1 MAKLYLKFEQQL
13 LKEVTL
19 EPGTLTIG
27 RLPDNMLQIDNL
39 AVSGHH
45 AKVINEGNQYVI
57 EDLGS
62 LNGTYVNNQRVGKAT
77 LNDGDQVLIGKHV
90 VQFRNE
96 QPQAVAPPPP
106 APKPATAKL
115 DATVVLDTKKSQEML
130 AGLNAGANAGAN
142 AAGNAS
148 ATPAVPAA
156 PAKERIGVLNVL
168 DGRTDQMQYVLTGKM
183 TMIGKSP
190 MASIRLKGFFAPN
203 TAALISRRDNK
214 YFIAASEA
222 KIKIRINGDNVTGQQ
237 ELNDGDIVEVGNIKV
252 AFSFQE

>member
-13 LKEVTL
+13 LKEVNL

-45 AKVINEGNQYVI
+45 AKVVTEGNQSVI

-90 VQFRNE
+90 VQFRKE
-96 QPQAVAPPPP
+96 EPVAAPPPP
-106 APKPATAKL
+106 APKPATPKL
-115 DATVVLDTKKSQEML
+115 DATVVLDTKKSQEMF
-130 AGLNAGANAGAN
+130 AGMNVAANAGANAGPAP
-142 AAGNAS
+142 S
-148 ATPAVPAA
+148 APVA

-168 DGRTDQMQYVLTGKM
+168 DGRTDQTQYVLTGKM

-222 KIKIRINGDNVTGQQ
+222 KIKIRINGNDVTGQH
-237 ELNDGDIVEVGNIKV
+237 ELNDGDVVEVGNVKA

>member
-13 LKEVTL
+13 LKEVNL

-45 AKVINEGNQYVI
+45 AKVISEGNQYVI

-90 VQFRNE
+90 VQFPNE
-96 QPQAVAPPPP
+96 QPQPGAAP
-106 APKPATAKL
+106 APNPGPTTAKL

-130 AGLNAGANAGAN
+130 ARLDAGANAGAN
-142 AAGNAS
+142 AASNAG
-148 ATPAVPAA
+148 ANAGAPTPPVPAA
-156 PAKERIGVLNVL
+156 PAKER
-168 DGRTDQMQYVLTGKM
+168 
-183 TMIGKSP
+183 
-190 MASIRLKGFFAPN
+190 
-203 TAALISRRDNK
+203 
-214 YFIAASEA
+214 
-222 KIKIRINGDNVTGQQ
+222 
-237 ELNDGDIVEVGNIKV
+237 
-252 AFSFQE
+252 

>member
-27 RLPDNMLQIDNL
+27 RLPDKLLEMDKL
-39 AVSGHH
+39 AVFGDDGQGTG
-45 AKVINEGNQYVI
+45 EGNQYVI

-90 VQFRNE
+90 VQFRND
-96 QPQAVAPPPP
+96 QPQAAAPP
-106 APKPATAKL
+106 APKPGPATAKL

-130 AGLNAGANAGAN
+130 AGMNAAANAGP
-142 AAGNAS
+142 
-148 ATPAVPAA
+148 TPAVPAA
-156 PAKERIGVLNVL
+156 PAKERIAVLSVL

-190 MASIRLKGFFAPN
+190 IASSRLKGFFAPN

-214 YFIAASEA
+214 SFIACSDA
-222 KIKIRINGDNVTGQQ
+222 KIKIRINGNDATGQQ
-237 ELNDGDIVEVGNIKV
+237 ELNNGDIVEVWNIKV